1 MLDIS
6 NFVLHTVYSCAR
18 WCYCRAEQE
27 RRLRNGQFC
36 KVKQLVVIALV
47 FVASQLMPVS
57 HAGAVD
63 SVLVNCVETPGINDT
78 KDNHRPDVF
87 NLSNNLA
94 RRVGSADVAR
104 GKVIYLVGRV
114 TDAHCT
120 PLTNVNVFIW
130 QADSRGVYAGH
141 RGYDKKFLGS
151 GKATT
156 DNLGNFGF
164 ITVVPGGNSDSDPV
178 IHFLIKH
185 PAFPEFQTDMFFEGI
200 GNQGL
205 SNLSRIPSAM
215 RRLLTAR
222 YAGKKGG
229 IPVYE
234 FNLTF
239 ADNTSTPYE

>member
-1 MLDIS
+1 MGNKPTYVIVLKYTTRQSASAMAAGCEYALRLLLWSCCRREKIPVFARLFVLIKSLSKNLPCEYYVLDIS

-36 KVKQLVVIALV
+36 KVRQLVVIALV
-47 FVASQLMPVS
+47 FIASQLMPVS
-57 HAGAVD
+57 HARAVD

-130 QADSRGVYAGH
+130 QADSRVFMLVREATI
-141 RGYDKKFLGS
+141 RSFLGLV
-151 GKATT
+151 K
-156 DNLGNFGF
+156 LPQ
-164 ITVVPGGNSDSDPV
+164 ITWA
-178 IHFLIKH
+178 IL
-185 PAFPEFQTDMFFEGI
+185 A
-200 GNQGL
+200 
-205 SNLSRIPSAM
+205 
-215 RRLLTAR
+215 LL
-222 YAGKKGG
+222 
-229 IPVYE
+229 
-234 FNLTF
+234 L
-239 ADNTSTPYE
+239 